1 MKNMEVDVLG
11 PKSTQLNDVILWFEF
26 LLKPNLLSAH
36 LKKQNPDPAPID
48 LIQQFLSVAPDAQ
61 QQPQNPELN
70 SPDVEAMNKNEGLKM
85 GRKQLA
91 LKILALKVAAHLKFN
106 LDIFETH
113 LPLIRQVQLLSDLCT
128 VTSGKPQNLPI
139 SVVNDNLVIGPE
151 GSKHAL
157 NFALTLYH
165 RFVLRAQVKR
175 GCQTKNNKILM
186 LIPGTDPNLLPTRDD
201 FFISSMEGLTQN
213 SIDFLMQVMQD
224 PEPFRLLT
232 FDCFIALDASSDSV
246 SQCFDQAVTITKTE
260 VKVQIYFDL
269 CMYHLFTKNY
279 KLARESVI
287 ACRDTLRQLK
297 QEYAAKGRKDFLYC
311 TLDEEELNAYL
322 MACGVFDEQ
331 VPRIEMTLMHRVNES
346 IQRQYGGIVQ
356 IFKEDNLKREIPMT
370 QRKVIEQDI
379 EGSIS
384 TGNLKDAKE
393 MHHQVIA
400 LNVIRYIVD
409 DTDIQSCDIFVQ
421 RYKKSNDVLGIFF
434 ALAGEAYNLFSL
446 TDKVKVKNYVTQ
458 LIALLDP
465 QQIVQVV
472 KPSSLF
478 TQKEID
484 DLCRQRSDEIPTLT
498 GIGLQTEWCITD
510 TKTIPRL
517 EQAAAERQLCSCTS
531 ATLVRK
537 LLVKLAGMNP
547 TKPMWSINPSWAV
560 PDQLRVVIMSINRG
574 FLQDFTYILIGKA
587 KELIAKGDYAS
598 AIALLVVAKNETQ
611 RQEFQNMGN
620 VPKLCKLIQWEIIL
634 VQIQQALQDWP
645 KSPTDP
651 QQIIRNCK
659 LCIAAL
665 TGNETIIPR
674 IEVLEYCSAML
685 LNLGEWSS
693 VILPEKRFSGLE
705 LFSAFANAVVD
716 IDKSKGTKGK
726 INKDAWDL
734 LLPIFQNAP
743 SQKRPGMRDSRDS
756 PSLPQTMN
764 FQAFLKKLRD
774 KLIVSIVLSLLC
786 RLHNILK
793 DEPNSDINAEYMI
806 LWPNSVSNANGYSS
820 KAVGETINMLLKQG
834 FQYYPNHIPWLKI
847 KGDLEFASN
856 NFEAAMKY
864 YVTVLI
870 TGTEYCTMMLQKP
883 VWYNEIVR
891 RMIKCSSNLGCYMQA
906 AILCQCLDETDYSL
920 AFKSIS
926 EKTSS
931 FSDAM
936 DAYYGCIWD
945 PTLLEFII
953 NMHSKKGEHK
963 RKLQAVSNIF
973 NF

>member
-1 MKNMEVDVLG
+1 MEVDVLR
-11 PKSTQLNDVILWFEF
+11 PKSTPLNDVTLWFEF
-26 LLKPNLLSAH
+26 LLKPNLLAAH
-36 LKKQNPDPAPID
+36 LKKPNPDPVPID

-61 QQPQNPELN
+61 QQPTNPELN

-128 VTSGKPQNLPI
+128 VTSGKQQNLPI

-175 GCQTKNNKILM
+175 GCQTKNNKVLM

-213 SIDFLMQVMQD
+213 SIDFLTQVMQD
-224 PEPFRLLT
+224 PEPFRLIT
-232 FDCFIALDASSDSV
+232 FDCFNALDANSDGIG
-246 SQCFDQAVTITKTE
+246 QNFDLAVPITKTE
-260 VKVQIYFDL
+260 IKTQIYFDL
-269 CMYHLFTKNY
+269 CMYYLFTRSY

-322 MACGVFDEQ
+322 MACGVFEEQ
-331 VPRIEMTLMHRVNES
+331 IPRIEMTLMHRVNES
-346 IQRQYGGIVQ
+346 IQRQYAGIVQ
-356 IFKEDNLKREIPMT
+356 IFKEDNLKREIPIT
-370 QRKVIEQDI
+370 QRKVIEKDI

-384 TGNLKDAKE
+384 SGNLKDSKE
-393 MHHQVIA
+393 VHYQIIA

-409 DTDIQSCDIFVQ
+409 DTDIQSCDIFIQ
-421 RYKKSNDVLGIFF
+421 RYKKSNEILEIFLN
-434 ALAGEAYNLFSL
+434 LAEEAYTLVTLS
-446 TDKVKVKNYVTQ
+446 DKVKIKNYVTQ
-458 LIALLDP
+458 LLALLAP
-465 QQIVQVV
+465 GQISQVL
-472 KPSSLF
+472 KPSTLF

-484 DLCRQRSDEIPTLT
+484 DFNRQKSDEVPTLT
-498 GIGLQTEWCITD
+498 GIGLQTEWCIAD
-510 TKTIPRL
+510 SKTIPRL
-517 EQAAAERQLCSCTS
+517 EQAAAERQLNNCIS
-531 ATLVRK
+531 ATQVRK

-547 TKPMWSINPSWAV
+547 TKPMWSINQSWAV
-560 PDQLRVVIMSINRG
+560 PDQLRAVIMSMKSG

-587 KELIAKGDYAS
+587 KVLMAKGDYGS
-598 AIALLVVAKNETQ
+598 AIALLIVAKNETQ
-611 RQEFQNMGN
+611 RPEFQNMGN
-620 VPKLCKLIQWEIIL
+620 VPKLCKLIQWEIVL
-634 VQIQQALQDWP
+634 TQIQQALQDWP

-651 QQIIRNCK
+651 QQIVRSCK
-659 LCIAAL
+659 ICITSL
-665 TGNETIIPR
+665 TGNETVIPR
-674 IEVLEYCSAML
+674 MEVLEYCLAML
-685 LNLGEWSS
+685 LNLGEWTS
-693 VILPEKRFSGLE
+693 VILPDKRSPGLE
-705 LFSAFANAVVD
+705 LFSAFASAVVD
-716 IDKSKGTKGK
+716 IEKFKGTKSK
-726 INKDAWDL
+726 INKEAWDL
-734 LLPIFQNAP
+734 LLPIFQNTP
-743 SQKRPGMRDSRDS
+743 QSKRPGMWDSRDS
-756 PSLPQTMN
+756 PSLPLTTN
-764 FQAFLKKLRD
+764 LQAFLKKLRD
-774 KLIVSIVLSLLC
+774 PLIVSIVLSLLC

-793 DEPNSDINAEYMI
+793 DEPNSDINAEYMT
-806 LWPNSVSNANGYSS
+806 LWPNSISNANGYNS
-820 KAVGETINMLLKQG
+820 KAVDETMNMLLKQG

-847 KGDLEFASN
+847 KGDLEYAN
-856 NFEAAMKY
+856 GNFEAAMKY

-870 TGTEYCTMMLQKP
+870 TGTEYCTVMLQKP
-883 VWYNEIVR
+883 VYENETIR

-906 AILCQCLDETDYSL
+906 AVLCQFLDETDYGL

-931 FSDAM
+931 FSDTM

-945 PTLLEFII
+945 TTLLEFII

-963 RKLQAVSNIF
+963 RKLQAVRYS
-973 NF
+973 